1 METTCEGVWKE
12 EAKAIDTRQKKMK
25 RANDTI
31 AETPAPFKAGSVDLS
46 QLVQSRQTHQTKW
59 AVKGVRPGSG
69 YREELD
75 EPTAGSQ

>member
-1 METTCEGVWKE
+1 MKGSRKTIETL
-12 EAKAIDTRQKKMK
+12 QKKMK

-31 AETPAPFKAGSVDLS
+31 AKTPAPFKARSVDLS
-46 QLVQSRQTHQTKW
+46 QLVQSRQAHQTKW
-59 AVKGVRPGSG
+59 AAKGVRPGSG